1 MSAARPEV
9 LVVDDDA
16 LIREAL
22 QAHLKLAEYEPVLA
36 EDGLQG
42 LALLERDPERYATV
56 LLDRTMPGM
65 DGMEVLARIKG
76 QEALTRIPVIMET
89 ALAREKDVQEGLEAG
104 AYYYLTKPFSKKT
117 LLAIVKSAVAD
128 RMAYLHLRHEA
139 RKATG
144 SFSLMVKGSYAF
156 RTLEE
161 GEALATL
168 LARCSANP
176 ERIVMGLS
184 ELMVNAVEHGNLGIT
199 YEEKSRLMASD
210 SWKLEVERRLGLQ
223 ENRDKSVQVDVERA
237 SNEIR
242 YRIRDQGDGF
252 DWRGYLEISPERAF
266 HSHGRGIAMSRKL
279 CFDQIE
285 FLGVGNEV
293 IATIRETGN
302 S

>member
-9 LVVDDDA
+9 LVVDDDR

-65 DGMEVLARIKG
+65 DGMEVLARIKE
-76 QEALTRIPVIMET
+76 QESLKRIPVIMET
-89 ALAREKDVQEGLEAG
+89 ALAREKDVQDGLEAG

-139 RKATG
+139 RTATG

-168 LARCSANP
+168 LARCSADP

-199 YEEKSRLMASD
+199 YEEKSRLMESD

-237 SNEIR
+237 GNEIR
-242 YRIRDQGDGF
+242 YRIRDQGNGF
-252 DWRGYLEISPERAF
+252 DWRRYLEISPERAF
-266 HSHGRGIAMSRKL
+266 HSHGRGIAMSLKL